1 MKICKGNS
9 ENNFLK
15 CKELK
20 NIKTYPQIFLKIA
33 AIHRRTSSTET
44 MIVPET
50 KQRNESF
57 SFQSLSQ

>member
-1 MKICKGNS
+1 MQGTEEHQDIPK
-9 ENNFLK
+9 
-15 CKELK
+15 
-20 NIKTYPQIFLKIA
+20 IFLKIA